1 LNNQDSRLPEPF
13 DSFVV
18 GSLPRPKWVMEV
30 VESRKRGDISDKNFQ
45 SILDSAVPFAITL
58 QEKAGLN
65 YITDGEWRRESYVKV
80 FSDSVDGFKNDLI
93 GVGTVN
99 QNSHTTNMYPA
110 VVNKIKQ
117 IKSIALNEAKFTMR
131 HSFGGSKLL
140 VTLPSAYTI
149 GRRMWDEK
157 FSSKTYPDRAE
168 FIEDCVPIIRKE
180 IFDLIDAGFLNIQL
194 DDPWLALLVDPE
206 YRKREKISDIDK
218 EIELSVRSTNK
229 IIKDFDSVF
238 FSVHLCHAHYNRLH
252 GSEGPYDLISDAF
265 DQLNVDRIAIEL
277 ASPVAGG
284 LNILKTFPSDKILGM
299 GVVDHTSRDIE
310 KSDSIVSKVEDA
322 INYLGSDKITLNPDC
337 GFAPS
342 SSNPMDLDEAY
353 LKLKELSSASVYLK
367 NKYL

>member
-1 LNNQDSRLPEPF
+1 MNNQDSRLPEPF

-99 QNSHTTNMYPA
+99 QDSHATNMYPA

-168 FIEDCVPIIRKE
+168 FIEDCVPIFE
-180 IFDLIDAGFLNIQL
+180 
-194 DDPWLALLVDPE
+194 
-206 YRKREKISDIDK
+206 KR
-218 EIELSVRSTNK
+218 N
-229 IIKDFDSVF
+229 F
-238 FSVHLCHAHYNRLH
+238 
-252 GSEGPYDLISDAF
+252 
-265 DQLNVDRIAIEL
+265 
-277 ASPVAGG
+277 
-284 LNILKTFPSDKILGM
+284 
-299 GVVDHTSRDIE
+299 
-310 KSDSIVSKVEDA
+310 
-322 INYLGSDKITLNPDC
+322 
-337 GFAPS
+337 
-342 SSNPMDLDEAY
+342 
-353 LKLKELSSASVYLK
+353 
-367 NKYL
+367 

>member
-1 LNNQDSRLPEPF
+1 MNNQNRKLPDPF

-30 VESRKRGDISDKNFQ
+30 VERRKNGDISDANFQ
-45 SILDSAVPFAITL
+45 SILDTAVPFAITL
-58 QEKAGLN
+58 QEKAGLD

-80 FSDSVDGFKNDLI
+80 FSDSVDGFENDLI

-99 QNSHTTNMYPA
+99 QDSHTTNMYPA

-117 IKSIALNEAKFTMR
+117 VKSIALNEAKFTTN
-131 HSFGGSKLL
+131 HSLGRSKLL
-140 VTLPSAYTI
+140 VTLPSAYTV

-157 FSSKTYPDRAE
+157 FSSEAYPERSE
-168 FIEDCVPIIRKE
+168 FIEDCVPIIRNE
-180 IFDLIDAGFLNIQL
+180 ITNLMNAGFLNIQL

-218 EIELSVRSTNK
+218 EIELSVKSTNK
-229 IIKDFDSVF
+229 IVEGFNSVF

-252 GSEGPYDLISDAF
+252 GSEGPYDLIADAF
-265 DQLNVDRIAIEL
+265 SQLRIDRIAIEL

-284 LNILKTFPSDKILGM
+284 LDILKTFPRDKILGM
-299 GVVDHTSRDIE
+299 GVVAHTSKDIE
-310 KSDSIVSKVEDA
+310 KSESIVSKVEEA
-322 INYLGSDKITLNPDC
+322 INYLGTDNITLNPDC

-353 LKLKELSSASVYLK
+353 LKLKELSIASVDLK
-367 NKYL
+367 SKYS

>member
-1 LNNQDSRLPEPF
+1 MFLFL
-13 DSFVV
+13 
-18 GSLPRPKWVMEV
+18 
-30 VESRKRGDISDKNFQ
+30 
-45 SILDSAVPFAITL
+45 
-58 QEKAGLN
+58 
-65 YITDGEWRRESYVKV
+65 
-80 FSDSVDGFKNDLI
+80 
-93 GVGTVN
+93 
-99 QNSHTTNMYPA
+99 
-110 VVNKIKQ
+110 
-117 IKSIALNEAKFTMR
+117 
-131 HSFGGSKLL
+131 
-140 VTLPSAYTI
+140 
-149 GRRMWDEK
+149 
-157 FSSKTYPDRAE
+157 
-168 FIEDCVPIIRKE
+168 RKE

-322 INYLGSDKITLNPDC
+322 INYLGTDKITLNPDC

>member
-1 LNNQDSRLPEPF
+1 MNNQYSKLPEPF

-45 SILDSAVPFAITL
+45 SILDTAVPFAITL

-80 FSDSVDGFKNDLI
+80 FSDSVNGFKNDLI

-99 QNSHTTNMYPA
+99 QDSHTTNMYPA

-131 HSFGGSKLL
+131 HSFGDSKLL

-180 IFDLIDAGFLNIQL
+180 ISDLIKKGFVRFRIDGVLRVMEQFNDFLNK
-194 DDPWLALLVDPE
+194 DPLN
-206 YRKREKISDIDK
+206 YN
-218 EIELSVRSTNK
+218 SVVT
-229 IIKDFDSVF
+229 
-238 FSVHLCHAHYNRLH
+238 
-252 GSEGPYDLISDAF
+252 
-265 DQLNVDRIAIEL
+265 RI
-277 ASPVAGG
+277 
-284 LNILKTFPSDKILGM
+284 KIL
-299 GVVDHTSRDIE
+299 SKLDIAE
-310 KSDSIVSKVEDA
+310 RRHPQDGAATFKKG
-322 INYLGSDKITLNPDC
+322 NK
-337 GFAPS
+337 GFII
-342 SSNPMDLDEAY
+342 Y
-353 LKLKELSSASVYLK
+353 TK
-367 NKYL
+367 

>member
-1 LNNQDSRLPEPF
+1 MNNQNRKLPDPF

-30 VESRKRGDISDKNFQ
+30 VERRKNGDISDANFQ
-45 SILDSAVPFAITL
+45 SILDTAVPFAITL
-58 QEKAGLN
+58 QEKAGLD

-99 QNSHTTNMYPA
+99 QDSHTTNMYPA

-117 IKSIALNEAKFTMR
+117 VKSIALNEAKFTTN
-131 HSFGGSKLL
+131 HSLGRSKLL
-140 VTLPSAYTI
+140 VTLPSAYTV

-157 FSSKTYPDRAE
+157 FSSEAYPERSE
-168 FIEDCVPIIRKE
+168 FIEDCVPIIRNE
-180 IFDLIDAGFLNIQL
+180 ITNLMNAGFLNIQL

-218 EIELSVRSTNK
+218 EIELSVKSTNK
-229 IIKDFDSVF
+229 IVEGFNSVF

-252 GSEGPYDLISDAF
+252 GSEGPYDLIADSF
-265 DQLNVDRIAIEL
+265 SQLRIDRIAIEL

-284 LNILKTFPSDKILGM
+284 LDILKTFPRDKILGM
-299 GVVDHTSRDIE
+299 GVVDHTSKDIE
-310 KSDSIVSKVEDA
+310 KSESIVSKVEEA
-322 INYLGSDKITLNPDC
+322 INYLGTDNITLNPDC

-353 LKLKELSSASVYLK
+353 LKLKELSIASVDLK
-367 NKYL
+367 SKYS

>member
-1 LNNQDSRLPEPF
+1 MNNQDSRLPDPF

-30 VESRKRGDISDKNFQ
+30 VESRKRGEISDKIFQ

-99 QNSHTTNMYPA
+99 QDSHTTNMYPA

-149 GRRMWDEK
+149 CATLVTFE
-157 FSSKTYPDRAE
+157 YL
-168 FIEDCVPIIRKE
+168 VP
-180 IFDLIDAGFLNIQL
+180 L
-194 DDPWLALLVDPE
+194 P
-206 YRKREKISDIDK
+206 
-218 EIELSVRSTNK
+218 
-229 IIKDFDSVF
+229 
-238 FSVHLCHAHYNRLH
+238 
-252 GSEGPYDLISDAF
+252 LISLPKSHSTDF
-265 DQLNVDRIAIEL
+265 
-277 ASPVAGG
+277 ASIIPVA
-284 LNILKTFPSDKILGM
+284 LKVIFSPESTKAFPG
-299 GVVDHTSRDIE
+299 
-310 KSDSIVSKVEDA
+310 
-322 INYLGSDKITLNPDC
+322 
-337 GFAPS
+337 AP
-342 SSNPMDLDEAY
+342 
-353 LKLKELSSASVYLK
+353 
-367 NKYL
+367 